1 MVVSG
6 KPQTSKA
13 FAACHRKNCYIIV
26 YYQIMSAYGELNP
39 MPEDRTQFPFKGK
52 R

>member
-1 MVVSG
+1 MVVSA
-6 KPQTSKA
+6 KPHTNKA

-26 YYQIMSAYGELNP
+26 YYQRMSAYEELNP